1 LTRPHTCAPRYYSL
15 ADSITTASR
24 GSYFYNYGSGALVG
38 TSIGLDRPL
47 VNILRDIQ
55 TAADPSNTSDLRTS
69 WMPSHWQACAPWKG
83 SNSNPGQATT
93 QLGYGRSWV
102 TCSDWSPSS
111 TPPALNGV
119 QTLSLSLM
127 GLTGT
132 LAASALCELNATLT
146 KLDVSQNNLVGTLP
160 DCIGSQPPTT
170 VANKM
175 LFAFFDN
182 MVRVGGGIRA
192 CTVRASH

>member
-1 LTRPHTCAPRYYSL
+1 LTRPHARSLSYYSL
-15 ADSITTASR
+15 NAALTTASY
-24 GSYFYNYGSGALVG
+24 GKYGYMSPTVPNGYGSGALVG

-55 TAADPSNTSDLRTS
+55 TAADPSNTSNLRTS
-69 WMPSHWQACAPWKG
+69 WMPSHWQACAPWQS
-83 SNSNPGQATT
+83 SNSKPGQATT

-127 GLTGT
+127 GLAGT
-132 LAASALCELNATLT
+132 LAASALCELNATLQ
-146 KLDVSQNNLVGTLP
+146 LADFSQNALSGTRTSALVCTRH
-160 DCIGSQPPTT
+160 
-170 VANKM
+170 
-175 LFAFFDN
+175 AF
-182 MVRVGGGIRA
+182 R
-192 CTVRASH
+192 